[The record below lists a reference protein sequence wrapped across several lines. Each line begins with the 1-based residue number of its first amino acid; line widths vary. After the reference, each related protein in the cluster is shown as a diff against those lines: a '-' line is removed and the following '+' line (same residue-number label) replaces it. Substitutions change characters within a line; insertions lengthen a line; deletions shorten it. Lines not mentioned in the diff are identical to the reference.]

1 MQLEFHQL
9 DRRHE
14 HLRARN
20 PQRQRQLLASLAASG
35 QQSPIVVVAV
45 PDQRDRFLV
54 IDGYKRI
61 AALERLGRD
70 TVEAVIWP
78 LSEVAAL
85 VLDRSLR
92 WSERESALEEG
103 WLLAELE
110 QHFGY
115 GLEELARVFDR
126 SLSWVSRR
134 LALVELLPDNVQE
147 QVRAGQISAQVAMK
161 CLVPVARVSLDHC
174 QQMAAAFARYKFS
187 SRQASQLYAAWR
199 EASPEL
205 RQRLLEQPQLFLKL
219 QREAEP
225 EVPAASPLEELS
237 RDLEMIAALAR
248 RANRRLRRANT
259 ELEQLPEESHLL
271 RQQVD
276 LALQQLHRL
285 AARIPEGRSRKE
297 EDKDAES
304 ESTNDD
310 SGTLCPG
317 SDETRDCPRIGHLSS
332 ECAEGSSFE
341 LRAGADT
348 RACREGRTL
357 SATDPRVVDSLQRES
372 CAGP

>member
-1 MQLEFHQL
+1 MKLEFHQL

-14 HLRARN
+14 YLRARN

-35 QQSPIVVVAV
+35 QQSPIIVVAA
-45 PDQRDRFLV
+45 PDQPHRFLV

-61 AALERLGRD
+61 AALEQLGRD

-85 VLDRSLR
+85 VLERSLR
-92 WSERESALEEG
+92 WSEQDSALEEG

-110 QHFGY
+110 QRFGY

-134 LALVELLPDNVQE
+134 LALVELLPDSVQE
-147 QVRAGQISAQVAMK
+147 QVRAGQIPAQVAMK
-161 CLVPVARVSLDHC
+161 CLVPVARVSLDQC
-174 QQMAAAFARYKFS
+174 QQMAVAFAQYKFS

-199 EASPEL
+199 DASPDI

-225 EVPAASPLEELS
+225 EVPAASSLEELS

-248 RANRRLRRANT
+248 RANRRLGRANT

-276 LALQQLHRL
+276 LALEQLHRL
-285 AARIPEGRSRKE
+285 AARIPEASPRKE
-297 EDKDAES
+297 QDAES
-304 ESTNDD
+304 EPTNHD
-310 SGTLCPG
+310 SGTLCAG
-317 SDETRDCPRIGHLSS
+317 SEETRDCTLAGCLSS
-332 ECAEGSSFE
+332 ECAQGSSFQ

-357 SATDPRVVDSLQRES
+357 SATDLGSVNSLQRES